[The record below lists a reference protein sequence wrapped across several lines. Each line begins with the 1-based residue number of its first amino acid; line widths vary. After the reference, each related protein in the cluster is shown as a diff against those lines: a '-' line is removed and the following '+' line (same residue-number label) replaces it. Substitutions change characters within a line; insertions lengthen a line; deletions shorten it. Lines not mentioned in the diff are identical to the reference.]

1 MEINLAQAKGAKL
14 IVVDPR
20 PPERLDMDKL
30 DLPAA
35 DIWLRLRPGTDA
47 ALALGMINIII
58 NDELYNREI
67 VDKWC
72 VGFEELKRHVQK
84 YPVDKVSEITWVP
97 QEKIIEAAKLF
108 ATTNPS
114 CLQARLGVGS
124 QQANATQSSRA
135 VCILVALASDID
147 IRGGN
152 LLPDRRVGREVR
164 RFRPIFHRGAEEKRL
179 GAKQFPLVAGVRENV
194 KDFTPYGFA
203 HNQLCIQAMLN
214 GDIKAFFIP
223 GCNIVVSEGDSKKT
237 VLALKNLEFLVV
249 VDLFMT
255 PTAELA
261 DVVLPAAHFLETEI
275 PLRAYQN
282 MGPRYMNYI
291 LAPRKLIE
299 PVGEC
304 WDDRKIVIELAKRMG
319 VEVPWQNIEEQNDWQ
334 LEEFGVKYKDIRRK
348 PNQMISWPIRYK
360 KYGEEGFR
368 FKTPSGKIELYSSI
382 FKHHGYEPLPSHVEP
397 PESPVSTPELY
408 KDYPL
413 ILTNHRSIVYVHSEF
428 RQIPSLRK
436 EFPEPL
442 LEINSETAE
451 ELGINEGDEIFIER
465 PGFEETIYMKAKF
478 CPELHPKVVSCVTHW
493 WFPEKSEPGHGCFE
507 SNINTVISTDPP
519 YDPISMNY
527 QMRAVLCRVGKKPAV
542 RNMK

>member
-1 MEINLAQAKGAKL
+1 VPTPGIAVHLSKWKL
-14 IVVDPR
+14 IWL
-20 PPERLDMDKL
+20 RLK
-30 DLPAA
+30 A

-58 NDELYNREI
+58 NEGLYNNKFVEN
-67 VDKWC
+67 WC
-72 VGFEELKRHVQK
+72 VGFKELKRHVQEYSVK
-84 YPVDKVSEITWVP
+84 KVSEVTWVP
-97 QEKIIEAAKLF
+97 EREIIEAARLF
-108 ATTNPS
+108 ATNKPS

-152 LLPDRRVGREVR
+152 LLPDKPAGREVR
-164 RFRPIFHRGAEEKRL
+164 RFRPIIPPEVEEKRL
-179 GAKQFPLVAGVRENV
+179 GANQFPLIAGTKEKV

-203 HNQLCIQAMLN
+203 HNQLCIEAMLKGN
-214 GDIKAFFIP
+214 IKAFFVP
-223 GCNIVVSEGDSKKT
+223 GCNIVVSEGNSKKT
-237 VLALKNLEFLVV
+237 LAALKNLEFLTV

-261 DVVLPAAHFLETEI
+261 DLVLPAAHFFETET

-282 MGPRYMNYI
+282 MGPRFMNYV

-319 VEVPWQNIEEQNDWQ
+319 IEIPWQNIEEQNDWQ
-334 LEEFGVKYKDIRRK
+334 LEEFGVKYNDIRNK

-360 KYGEEGFR
+360 KYEQEGFR
-368 FKTPSGKIELYSSI
+368 FNTPSGKIELYSSI
-382 FKHHGYEPLPSHVEP
+382 LKNHGYDPLPTHVEP
-397 PESPVSTPELY
+397 PQSPVSTPEIS

-413 ILTNHRSIVYVHSEF
+413 ILTNHRSIVYTHSEF

-442 LEINSETAE
+442 MEINPETAA
-451 ELGINEGDEIFIER
+451 ELGINERDEIFIER
-465 PGFEETIYMKAKF
+465 PGFKERVYMKAKF
-478 CPELHPKVVSCVTHW
+478 SPELHPKVVSCGSHW
-493 WFPEKSEPGHGCFE
+493 WFPEKPGPEHGCFE
-507 SNINTVISTDPP
+507 SNINTIVSTDPP

-527 QMRAVLCRVGKKPAV
+527 QMRAVLCRLGKNSTS
-542 RNMK
+542 RDMK